1 LFVRKKEVVYN
12 HIKRL
17 WLPYTFID
25 VGWWYQLA
33 FPRLPS
39 GRIDYAVLNATN
51 EIIGGGTVPS
61 AITDLRNIGRYV
73 AKIIADERTLNR
85 MVFAYDTLMTQNQI
99 YDLLE
104 ELSKEKIDRNYV
116 SYMN

>member
-1 LFVRKKEVVYN
+1 MYN

-51 EIIGGGTVPS
+51 EIIRGGTFPS